1 MLRSVDTHE
10 PMTGL
15 NKLRSRWSF
24 LYARKLSIEVLKV
37 TKEKEIRFWMSMLKK
52 LEALEV
58 ADARRVQ
65 WAGPCG
71 KHSESREPK
80 RRHDHVEGQ
89 MKNR

>member
-1 MLRSVDTHE
+1 
-10 PMTGL
+10 
-15 NKLRSRWSF
+15 
-24 LYARKLSIEVLKV
+24 
-37 TKEKEIRFWMSMLKK
+37 MLKK